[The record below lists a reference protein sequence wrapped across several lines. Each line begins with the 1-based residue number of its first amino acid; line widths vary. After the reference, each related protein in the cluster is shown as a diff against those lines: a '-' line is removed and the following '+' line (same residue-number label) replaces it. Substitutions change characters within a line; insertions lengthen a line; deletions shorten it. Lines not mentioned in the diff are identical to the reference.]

1 MLWNSETKLFHF
13 HRIFNKNEINR
24 QSEPPPPHLYI
35 FANVKSCKV
44 WPDFLDLGKHNML
57 MLSKELKLLDKTQK
71 RRKSKHFFM
80 YIFTCCILFCNFV
93 VVCWLLSFKISLGN
107 KIKLSNCLDQ
117 DNFVGPD
124 LDPNFSN
131 IISRWQKLLLARKLL
146 KSCHGLPLSC
156 WEIYL
161 LHRLDFK
168 IFFNLFLL

>member
-1 MLWNSETKLFHF
+1 MADPECIVWTPSATPTLKYAMKKFGLSETKLFHF

-44 WPDFLDLGKHNML
+44 WPDFSDIGKHNML

-80 YIFTCCILFCNFV
+80 YIFTCCILFCDFV
-93 VVCWLLSFKISLGN
+93 VVCWLLSFKISLWN

-117 DNFVGPD
+117 DNSVGPD
-124 LDPNFSN
+124 LDPNCFPILS
-131 IISRWQKLLLARKLL
+131 ADD
-146 KSCHGLPLSC
+146 KSCC
-156 WEIYL
+156 
-161 LHRLDFK
+161 
-168 IFFNLFLL
+168 